1 VFSVEDFGGF
11 LAGEVFDHVCENVAI
26 IGNDFKVKN
35 LRGSAL
41 AVSFAARADGDKWA
55 GRDLP
60 GVALREA
67 WAAQPY
73 LFSGC
78 CRRLTLLG
86 RCGGSMRVH
95 ANGCFKPSNHHPG
108 HDRAV
113 M

>member
-55 GRDLP
+55 GRGLP

-73 LFSGC
+73 RFSGC
-78 CRRLTLLG
+78 WRISALLG
-86 RCGGSMRVH
+86 RRSSSVSVETMGFPRMAAMQTFVSR
-95 ANGCFKPSNHHPG
+95 
-108 HDRAV
+108 R
-113 M
+113 